1 MSLKNALR
9 SQIDQ
14 ASNSVVTRGAD
25 MRSDGSSLAYA
36 GATKG
41 YMSTL
46 ISDSRRTPIK
56 PKLVS
61 NMSKDSLRKFSYQNQ
76 FSLNEHRFDLVTLPN
91 IYSKNTKAPNIVAD
105 YSRQK
110 ASRGG
115 FDSSLKKDSLADRSY
130 TVNYNQVQKKAQQF
144 SFVGK
149 KHSEVAQAPPPE
161 ELEDKKE
168 SMMDRL
174 LRRA

>member
-1 MSLKNALR
+1 MQSD
-9 SQIDQ
+9 SQ
-14 ASNSVVTRGAD
+14 N
-25 MRSDGSSLAYA
+25 GSSIAYA

-76 FSLNEHRFDLVTLPN
+76 FSLNEHRFDLVSLPN

-105 YSRQK
+105 YSR
-110 ASRGG
+110 
-115 FDSSLKKDSLADRSY
+115 
-130 TVNYNQVQKKAQQF
+130 
-144 SFVGK
+144 
-149 KHSEVAQAPPPE
+149 
-161 ELEDKKE
+161 
-168 SMMDRL
+168 
-174 LRRA
+174 